1 MYPPFIFVKKWI
13 YWRHGVDVNNDVTT
27 TKAIR
32 RVNDKM
38 FKCFDTS
45 MSTSDSLQNNLR
57 RKPSLIIVTDVN
69 MKLKRAFLQKEMVL
83 LNSTTKKGVLLE

>member
-1 MYPPFIFVKKWI
+1 M
-13 YWRHGVDVNNDVTT
+13 
-27 TKAIR
+27 R

-69 MKLKRAFLQKEMVL
+69 MTLKRAFLQKNNGVTKF
-83 LNSTTKKGVLLE
+83 NDRKKGFSLN

>member
-1 MYPPFIFVKKWI
+1 M
-13 YWRHGVDVNNDVTT
+13 YWRHGVDVNDGVTT

-32 RVNDKM
+32 RANDKM
-38 FKCFDTS
+38 FWCFDTS

-69 MKLKRAFLQKEMVL
+69 MTLKQAFLQKVTVL
-83 LNSTTKKGVLLE
+83 LNSATEKRLFT

>member
-13 YWRHGVDVNNDVTT
+13 NWRHRVDVSDNVTT

-38 FKCFDTS
+38 FLCFDTS
-45 MSTSDSLQNNLR
+45 MSTNDS
-57 RKPSLIIVTDVN
+57 
-69 MKLKRAFLQKEMVL
+69 
-83 LNSTTKKGVLLE
+83 